1 LLPAHSYRAT
11 DFLQAAKALGSEV
24 VVASDRRHPLEAAMG
39 DRTIE
44 VYMRRP
50 DIAADAIVEFAEEH
64 ALDAIVAADEQ
75 GVEIAAIAAQRLGL
89 AHNPPQ
95 AAAATRDKARLRRAL
110 ATSGV
115 RQPEFRVLDT
125 GADVGALAAEIGW
138 PVVIKPVS
146 LAASQGVIRVD
157 DAQSAAAAETR
168 IRAILEDA
176 DEDPAAPLLLERFIP
191 GSEVA
196 VEGLLR
202 AGELDVLAIFDK
214 PDPLD
219 GPYFEETIYVTPSR
233 LAPRVQAEIRA
244 ASAAAAAALGLREG
258 PVHAELR
265 VNADGPWVLEVA
277 ARSIGG
283 LCSRSL
289 RFGLGV
295 SLEQLILRHALGMP
309 IRDLAPAFAA
319 SGVMM
324 LPIPRA
330 GVLQAVNGQD
340 AARAVPGIEGLE
352 ITIVAGR
359 PVRPLPERSRYL
371 GFLFARGETPAE
383 VEQAL
388 RRAFGELTIV
398 IDGG

>member
-1 LLPAHSYRAT
+1 
-11 DFLQAAKALGSEV
+11 
-24 VVASDRRHPLEAAMG
+24 MG

-50 DIAADAIVEFAEEH
+50 DIAADAIVEFAEER
-64 ALDAIVAADEQ
+64 AVDAIVAADEQ

-110 ATSGV
+110 ASGGV
-115 RQPEFRVLDT
+115 RQPAFRVLDT
-125 GADVGALAAEIGW
+125 GADIGALAAEIGW
-138 PVVIKPVS
+138 PVVMKPLS

-157 DAQSAAAAETR
+157 DARSAAAAETR

-176 DEDPAAPLLLERFIP
+176 DEDPTAPLLLERFIA

-352 ITIVAGR
+352 ITIAAGR

-371 GFLFARGETPAE
+371 GFLFARGDTPAE
-383 VEQAL
+383 VEEAL
-388 RRAFGELTIV
+388 RRAFGKLTIV
-398 IDGG
+398 IGSG